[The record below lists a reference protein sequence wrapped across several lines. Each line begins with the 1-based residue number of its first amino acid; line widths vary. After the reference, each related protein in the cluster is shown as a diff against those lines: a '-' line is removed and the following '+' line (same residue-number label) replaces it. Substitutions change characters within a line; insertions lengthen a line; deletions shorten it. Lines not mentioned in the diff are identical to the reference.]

1 MKIYIF
7 FYYQVTHTYNLALK
21 LVNPQYS
28 CTIIVI
34 FITAFT
40 PQLPET
46 KIIQKKRELLLQ
58 QQKTKERDTEIY
70 TIVKLLIIHF

>member
-1 MKIYIF
+1 MKYFENIYT

-46 KIIQKKRELLLQ
+46 KIIQKKERVVITTAKKQKREIQ
-58 QQKTKERDTEIY
+58 RSI
-70 TIVKLLIIHF
+70 

>member
-1 MKIYIF
+1 MKYFQNINF
-7 FYYQVTHTYNLALK
+7 FYYQVTHTYNLALE

-58 QQKTKERDTEIY
+58 QQKNKRERYRDLY
-70 TIVKLLIIHF
+70 NS